1 MPQWKISM
9 EQINH
14 KVLKELDEKF
24 GAPFYIMD
32 PEKYRSN
39 INGFL
44 NAFKKRYEKV
54 VAGYSFKTNY
64 VPALCQIARQEG
76 VWAEV
81 VSEMEYELATKIGF
95 EKVIFN
101 GPIKRPA
108 IFKKAL
114 ESGAVINL
122 DSEYEVDMICQYK
135 LEHPEKELK
144 VGMRININL
153 TDENGNSTIQC
164 GLRFG
169 RFGFPSE
176 ILGRNIE
183 RLREAGVKII
193 SLHGHTS
200 TSDRAVLNYKIITQH
215 MLATCEKYELNDLE
229 LFDIGGGYFGAAPEG
244 MDLTGRPKYEDYANC
259 VLDEA
264 LASEWFVKQQPTIV
278 IEPGSSVVSNVFT
291 YYTKVYQNKRV
302 GKVNFV
308 MVDGTVFDV
317 KPTMHSNNLP
327 HRVYRAKDE
336 VKVDRLKVEGDSLE
350 VKAEEADT
358 YICDVV
364 GSTCM
369 EKDVMLKEVT
379 MPRMEA
385 GDFILFNGVGAY
397 TICLTPTFINF
408 LEPILMPED
417 GEWVEA
423 RRRQTVED
431 IIGVYKV

>member
-81 VSEMEYELATKIGF
+81 VSEMEYELARKIGF

-114 ESGAVINL
+114 ESGAIINL

-135 LEHPEKELK
+135 QEHPDKELK

-169 RFGFPSE
+169 RFGFPTE
-176 ILGRNIE
+176 IIGRNIE

-215 MLATCEKYELNDLE
+215 MLAICEKYELNDLE

-244 MDLTGRPKYEDYANC
+244 MDLTGRPRYEDYANC

-264 LASEWFVKQQPTIV
+264 LANEWFVKQKPTIV

-317 KPTMHSNNLP
+317 KPTMHANNLP
-327 HRVYRAKDE
+327 HKVHRAVESDE
-336 VKVDRLKVEGDSLE
+336 
-350 VKAEEADT
+350 T
-358 YICDVV
+358 YVCDVV

-369 EKDVMLKEVT
+369 EKDVMLKDVT

-385 GDFILFNGVGAY
+385 GDFIQFNGVGAY

-408 LEPILMPED
+408 LEPILMPEN

-431 IIGVYKV
+431 IVGVYRL

>member
-1 MPQWKISM
+1 M

-44 NAFKKRYEKV
+44 NAFKRRYEKV
-54 VAGYSFKTNY
+54 VAGFSFKTNY

-81 VSEMEYELATKIGF
+81 VSEMEYELARKIGF

-108 IFKKAL
+108 IFKNAL

-135 LEHPEKELK
+135 QDHPEEDLK

-169 RFGFPSE
+169 RFGFPAE
-176 ILGRNIE
+176 IIGKNIE

-215 MLATCEKYELNDLE
+215 MLQTCEKYALNDLE

-244 MDLTGRPKYEDYANC
+244 MDLTGRPKYEDYADC
-259 VLDEA
+259 VLDEV
-264 LASEWFVKQQPTIV
+264 LANEWFVKQQPTIV

-317 KPTMHSNNLP
+317 KPTMHANNLP
-327 HRVYRAKDE
+327 HKVHRTVESDE
-336 VKVDRLKVEGDSLE
+336 
-350 VKAEEADT
+350 T
-358 YICDVV
+358 YVCDVV

-369 EKDVMLKEVT
+369 EKDVMLKEIT
-379 MPRMEA
+379 MPKMEA
-385 GDFILFNGVGAY
+385 GDFIQFNGVGAY

-408 LEPILMPED
+408 LEPILMPEN

-431 IIGVYKV
+431 IVGLYRL

>member
-1 MPQWKISM
+1 M
-9 EQINH
+9 
-14 KVLKELDEKF
+14 LKGLDEKF

-64 VPALCQIARQEG
+64 VPALCLIARQEG

-81 VSEMEYELATKIGF
+81 VSEMEYELARKIGF

-135 LEHPEKELK
+135 QENPEKELK

-169 RFGFPSE
+169 RFGFPTE
-176 ILGRNIE
+176 IIGRNIE

-215 MLATCEKYELNDLE
+215 MLATCEKFELNDLE

-327 HRVYRAKDE
+327 HKVHRAVESDE
-336 VKVDRLKVEGDSLE
+336 
-350 VKAEEADT
+350 T
-358 YICDVV
+358 YDCDVV

-385 GDFILFNGVGAY
+385 GDFIQFNGVGAY

-417 GEWVEA
+417 GKWVEA

-431 IIGVYKV
+431 IIGVYRV

>member
-1 MPQWKISM
+1 M

-32 PEKYRSN
+32 PDKYRSN

-81 VSEMEYELATKIGF
+81 VSEMEYELARKIGF

-114 ESGAVINL
+114 ESGAIINL

-135 LEHPEKELK
+135 QEHPEKELK

-169 RFGFPSE
+169 RFGFPTE
-176 ILGRNIE
+176 IIGRNIE

-244 MDLTGRPKYEDYANC
+244 MDLTGRPRYVDYANC

-264 LASEWFVKQQPTIV
+264 LANEWFVKQQPTIV

-317 KPTMHSNNLP
+317 KPTMHANNLP
-327 HRVYRAKDE
+327 HKVHRVVESDE
-336 VKVDRLKVEGDSLE
+336 
-350 VKAEEADT
+350 T
-358 YICDVV
+358 YVCDVV

-385 GDFILFNGVGAY
+385 GDFIQFNGVGAY

-408 LEPILMPED
+408 LEPILMPEN
-417 GEWVEA
+417 GEWIEA

-431 IIGVYKV
+431 IVGVYRL